1 MSDDIWVMS
10 DEWSLFFIKK
20 NIKGKDIMYHDL
32 SQLHKKWEFCVLD
45 LTF

>member
-1 MSDDIWVMS
+1 MSDDIWVMMS
-10 DEWSLFFIKK
+10 DHFFSSKK

-32 SQLHKKWEFCVLD
+32 SQLHKNWEFCVLD